1 MGRLD
6 EVINK
11 LNKSAGADIIQKGTS
26 RLTYQKIPFSSPKL
40 NAMTYGGIAR
50 GKVIE
55 ICGRENGGKTTLA
68 LDLCGNAQKIF
79 QQEFEDTLREY
90 KVKYDE
96 LINGGKSKEKQ
107 AAKLL
112 AEMEEFESNGAK
124 VVVYLDLENTLQTD
138 WAELLGVDIDNI
150 ILVRPENQTGEQV
163 LQLAMD
169 LVDSGGVGLMVIDSL
184 PLLVPQQIFD
194 ESLEKKSMGGI
205 AKLLADFCNK
215 VTPKLTVNDC
225 TLLGLNQVRENVS
238 GYGATEITS
247 GGRAWRHSCSMRLMV
262 CKGDYLDGKCN
273 PVPRNSKNPHGNII
287 NVSIEKTKTCR
298 PDRKVGICTLNY
310 YFGINKIYDLVQ
322 LALEYSFII
331 QSGSWYSIVNPE
343 TGEVI
348 QDEEGVPMK
357 YQGISKLIDALND
370 NPDLVEELD
379 GMLKEKYLED

>member
-1 MGRLD
+1 
-6 EVINK
+6 
-11 LNKSAGADIIQKGTS
+11 
-26 RLTYQKIPFSSPKL
+26 
-40 NAMTYGGIAR
+40 
-50 GKVIE
+50 
-55 ICGRENGGKTTLA
+55 
-68 LDLCGNAQKIF
+68 
-79 QQEFEDTLREY
+79 
-90 KVKYDE
+90 
-96 LINGGKSKEKQ
+96 
-107 AAKLL
+107 
-112 AEMEEFESNGAK
+112 
-124 VVVYLDLENTLQTD
+124 
-138 WAELLGVDIDNI
+138 
-150 ILVRPENQTGEQV
+150 
-163 LQLAMD
+163 
-169 LVDSGGVGLMVIDSL
+169 
-184 PLLVPQQIFD
+184 
-194 ESLEKKSMGGI
+194 
-205 AKLLADFCNK
+205 
-215 VTPKLTVNDC
+215 
-225 TLLGLNQVRENVS
+225 
-238 GYGATEITS
+238 
-247 GGRAWRHSCSMRLMV
+247 MV